1 MTGKTKPRGF
11 IKLSVWGGGMVKFWF
26 LSAQGE
32 GHVEKFCSESGW
44 KGAIFEEARLHQQ
57 HGWDHTLFI

>member
-1 MTGKTKPRGF
+1 M
-11 IKLSVWGGGMVKFWF
+11 GGGMVKFWF

-44 KGAIFEEARLHQQ
+44 KGAIFEEARPHQQ
-57 HGWDHTLFI
+57 PGGDHALFI